1 MDDDTV
7 RIVGRQGLGLVEAS
21 AWTRRRAKSS
31 STTKA
36 PAARAARTTR
46 ARRSGASTAPVGFWK
61 SG

>member
-7 RIVGRQGLGLVEAS
+7 RIVGRQGLGLVAS